1 MRVVTIDGFDQPD
14 DRHLAKVA
22 QFLATVVIPVGMVQR
37 ERLESHHEFTANA
50 SIRQPLE
57 EFVDILHPVHTLLR
71 ASPGSGATANRGPMS
86 RPPWRPKRNRTRVV
100 SRPWG

>member
-1 MRVVTIDGFDQPD
+1 MSAESPVPWSEGGESTLLRVVTIDGFDQPD

-71 ASPGSGATANRGPMS
+71 ASPGSGAT
-86 RPPWRPKRNRTRVV
+86 RTVV
-100 SRPWG
+100 R